1 MSHNKLIEDLI
12 MFYVKENYNNYLQEH
27 KISKIDDDKIESVVD
42 QIYTERKVHLK
53 GFLKTS
59 LQQIMKEDY
68 IGDLVLT
75 NICTE
80 IFSDDELCK
89 NRIIK
94 EINLF
99 QKNK

>member
-1 MSHNKLIEDLI
+1 MSNNKLIEDLI
-12 MFYVKENYNNYLQEH
+12 IFYVKENYNNYLQEN
-27 KISKIDDDKIESVVD
+27 KISKIEDDKIETVVSK
-42 QIYTERKVHLK
+42 IYLERKVHLQE
-53 GFLKTS
+53 FLKTS

-75 NICTE
+75 NICTD
-80 IFSDDELCK
+80 IFNDDELCK

-94 EINLF
+94 EIKLF

>member
-12 MFYVKENYNNYLQEH
+12 IFYVKENYNNYLKENS
-27 KISKIDDDKIESVVD
+27 ISKIDDDKIEPAVSK
-42 QIYTERKVHLK
+42 IYLERKVHLQ

-59 LQQIMKEDY
+59 LKQIMKDEY

-80 IFSDDELCK
+80 IFSDDESCK

-94 EINLF
+94 EIKLF